1 MPKMECPSCTPY
13 ANHTSELNIFFSAIF
28 ASPDWFLVTS
38 SATARWDAQNGW
50 VPLLETK
57 LASTLTNGALGDAF
71 STGKVRDVRVWRFHE
86 HNILSYMPVYQ
97 PTKRTTRKTAQVPR
111 WLVNFLSPTHVS
123 GFNTHTYIYNSTPSV
138 HIPYLYYTYWINIL
152 HHYHNSADILI
163 YIYYNG
169 YSFTTL
175 QWIYSYYNG
184 YNYNGNLCVYIAN
197 TYSGL
202 FPFNVDAAKRA
213 LASQVAAAPWDAT
226 VVRPSAVSNGA
237 STLGTYLFI
246 YCFRHIYMYMY
257 MYMCVCVHLFIFA
270 SIFICVVLSIYYW
283 FICLFIHTIMMSYTH
298 IYNI

>member
-38 SATARWDAQNGW
+38 SATARSDAQNGW

-57 LASTLTNGALGDAF
+57 LASTLTNGTLGDAF
-71 STGKVRDVRVWRFHE
+71 STGKVRDVRVCEFGGSKSITYCPTCLFT
-86 HNILSYMPVYQ
+86 NQ
-97 PTKRTTRKTAQVPR
+97 PKGQQEKLLKSQDGWWTS
-111 WLVNFLSPTHVS
+111 FLQPM
-123 GFNTHTYIYNSTPSV
+123 FLDLTHTHTYIYIYNSTPSV

-184 YNYNGNLCVYIAN
+184 
-197 TYSGL
+197 
-202 FPFNVDAAKRA
+202 
-213 LASQVAAAPWDAT
+213 
-226 VVRPSAVSNGA
+226 
-237 STLGTYLFI
+237 
-246 YCFRHIYMYMY
+246 
-257 MYMCVCVHLFIFA
+257 
-270 SIFICVVLSIYYW
+270 
-283 FICLFIHTIMMSYTH
+283 
-298 IYNI
+298 

>member
-163 YIYYNG
+163 YIYI
-169 YSFTTL
+169 L
-175 QWIYSYYNG
+175 
-184 YNYNGNLCVYIAN
+184 
-197 TYSGL
+197 
-202 FPFNVDAAKRA
+202 
-213 LASQVAAAPWDAT
+213 
-226 VVRPSAVSNGA
+226 
-237 STLGTYLFI
+237 
-246 YCFRHIYMYMY
+246 
-257 MYMCVCVHLFIFA
+257 
-270 SIFICVVLSIYYW
+270 
-283 FICLFIHTIMMSYTH
+283 
-298 IYNI
+298 